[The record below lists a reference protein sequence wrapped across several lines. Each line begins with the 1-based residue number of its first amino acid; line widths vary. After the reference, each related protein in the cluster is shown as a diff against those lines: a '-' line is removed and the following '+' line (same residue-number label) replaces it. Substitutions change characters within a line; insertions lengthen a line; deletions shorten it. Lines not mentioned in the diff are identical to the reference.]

1 MFSNITNLDVNKIPC
16 QTTVGDKIVKTL
28 SLEGVLYWENYKPD
42 PPLPPKPKL
51 HLLLLTDY
59 MTTSTTLYRGWG

>member
-42 PPLPPKPKL
+42 PPPPSQTKVAFVVAHRL
-51 HLLLLTDY
+51 HDHRY
-59 MTTSTTLYRGWG
+59 NIV